1 MFLDPD
7 TTSMRRHAHGAVLLS
22 WFVAE
27 KKLKAPT
34 FFQRNYLVMVAILGV
49 GGGAVIFFGASIVV
63 VDLQMLQDHGF
74 EWTRLKGLPVLAI
87 GAIALVSGIRLGK
100 WNPFWI
106 DVNDPFNL
114 EDWSKKLQV
123 PAQWLLEAVEAVGPR
138 MKYVRR
144 YLADKRQRR

>member
-1 MFLDPD
+1 M
-7 TTSMRRHAHGAVLLS
+7 
-22 WFVAE
+22 
-27 KKLKAPT
+27 KAPT

-49 GGGAVIFFGASIVV
+49 SGGAVMFLGAALGVA
-63 VDLQMLQDHGF
+63 DLQLLQDDGF
-74 EWTRLKGLPVLAI
+74 EWSRLKSVPVLAI
-87 GAIALVSGIRLGK
+87 GVTALVTGIRLGR

-123 PAQWLLEAVEAVGPR
+123 PAQWLLEAVKAVGPR

-144 YLADKRQRR
+144 YLADKRQKL